1 MANLKFED
9 AMARM
14 EEIVNGLEK
23 GDLPLD
29 ESLKMFEEGVRLSKS
44 CLKMLD
50 EAQKKVE
57 VLIRDKEGK
66 KKVRPFRLEESGAPL
81 EDTMILSEDLG
92 APPGDMM
99 IPPGDEENE

>member
-9 AMARM
+9 AMARL

-57 VLIRDKEGK
+57 ILIRDKEGK
-66 KKVRPFRLEESGAPL
+66 KKSRPFRLAEADVPT
-81 EDTMILSEDLG
+81 EDATL
-92 APPGDMM
+92 
-99 IPPGDEENE
+99 GDEENV